1 LLNLKGNFKRAFPTG
16 CLVHAHKR
24 RQELENPREKD
35 KRRQELENPREKASP
50 FPPDKKKNEKYSK
63 KRPALSIT

>member
-1 LLNLKGNFKRAFPTG
+1 
-16 CLVHAHKR
+16 LVHAHKR

>member
-1 LLNLKGNFKRAFPTG
+1 MHTNEDKSWKI
-16 CLVHAHKR
+16 
-24 RQELENPREKD
+24 QEKD